1 MKSVFWRVLLIVV
14 ILSFWE
20 TLSRMHLLNQLILP
34 APSTIFITFTHM
46 SLSGE
51 LLIDIISSLKRVLI
65 GFAIAL
71 FIGIPLGLFLGINK
85 QAKSIVSPFINFFRP
100 IPPIAW
106 IPLAILWFGVGDHLS
121 YFITMI
127 AAFFPIFLNT
137 LTGAENVSREHLDVA
152 RCFGANKFM
161 VLFHVIIPSS
171 LPHILSG
178 IRVGI
183 GFSWMAVVA
192 AEIVTSFSGL
202 GYLITVGQQMLRLDQ
217 VIVGMIAIG
226 LMGLLMDNSLVL
238 IKNKFVKWN

>member
-1 MKSVFWRVLLIVV
+1 MKDIFWRFLLVVVVLT
-14 ILSFWE
+14 FWE
-20 TLSRMHLLNQLILP
+20 TLSRMNLINQLILP
-34 APSTIFITFTHM
+34 APSIIFITFVSM

-51 LLIDIISSLKRVLI
+51 LATDIFFSLKRVLT

-71 FIGIPLGLFLGINK
+71 TFGIPLGLFLGINK
-85 QAKSIVSPFINFFRP
+85 KAKSILSPFINFFRP
-100 IPPIAW
+100 IPPVAW

-137 LTGAENVSREHLDVA
+137 LTGAENVSQQHLDVA

-161 VLFHVIIPSS
+161 VLFHVIIPSA

-226 LMGLLMDNSLVL
+226 LTGLLMDNIMIQ
-238 IKNKFVKWN
+238 IKNKFVQWS

>member
-1 MKSVFWRVLLIVV
+1 
-14 ILSFWE
+14 
-20 TLSRMHLLNQLILP
+20 
-34 APSTIFITFTHM
+34 M

-51 LLIDIISSLKRVLI
+51 LALDIIFSLKRVLT

-71 FIGIPLGLFLGINK
+71 IFGIPLGLFLGINK
-85 QAKSIVSPFINFFRP
+85 KAKSILSPFINFFRP

-137 LTGAENVSREHLDVA
+137 LTGAENVSQQHLDVA

-161 VLFHVIIPSS
+161 VLFHVIIPSA

-226 LMGLLMDNSLVL
+226 LTGLLMDNIMIQ
-238 IKNKFVKWN
+238 IKNKFVQWS